1 MILDELFQDDVSAVL
16 RSMAENIAGN
26 QTMTGYKV
34 MAIENGKVVAGANNR
49 IVLDIKK
56 GDTMR
61 MPGNGIYM
69 SLDRDYVLDY
79 YSGLAEEEI
88 LVTFEFDPNDIIF
101 GNITDRE
108 TEFTVPSAKVIDIE
122 YL

>member
-88 LVTFEFDPNDIIF
+88 LVTFEF
-101 GNITDRE
+101 
-108 TEFTVPSAKVIDIE
+108 
-122 YL
+122 L

>member
-1 MILDELFQDDVSAVL
+1 MILDDLFQDDLSAAL
-16 RSMAENIAGN
+16 RSMAENIAGE

-88 LVTFEFDPNDIIF
+88 LVTFEFNPNDIIF

>member
-88 LVTFEFDPNDIIF
+88 LVTFEFNPNDIIF

>member
-1 MILDELFQDDVSAVL
+1 MILDELFQDDLSAAL
-16 RSMAENIAGN
+16 RSMAENIAGE

-88 LVTFEFDPNDIIF
+88 LVTFEFNPNDIIF

>member
-1 MILDELFQDDVSAVL
+1 MILDELFQDDLSAAL
-16 RSMAENIAGN
+16 RSMAENIAGE

-34 MAIENGKVVAGANNR
+34 MAIENGKVVAGANKR

-88 LVTFEFDPNDIIF
+88 LVTFEFNPNDIIF

>member
-1 MILDELFQDDVSAVL
+1 MILDELFQDDLSAAL
-16 RSMAENIAGN
+16 RSMAESIAGE

-88 LVTFEFDPNDIIF
+88 LVTFEFNPNDIIF